1 MRALVTG
8 GAGFIGSH
16 MVDRL
21 VAEGREVRVIDN
33 LVSGEQRLG
42 FLEKSGVK
50 VDRLD
55 IRDAESADLIEDF
68 RPDEIYHFAAQ
79 MDVRRSVEDP
89 IYDAQ
94 VNVLGTL
101 RILEGARRV
110 KARVMTAS
118 SGGCIYGEADPA
130 RFPLDEQT
138 PKNPDSPYGITKSVM
153 EFYLRFHREVS
164 GLQYANL
171 ALGNVFGP
179 RQDPA
184 GEAGVVA
191 IFGSRL
197 LAGRRCRIYGDGTQ
211 TRDYVYVGDVVEAFF
226 AASSKG
232 EGETFNIGT
241 GRETSVNDL
250 YAMLAGLCGAPGVL
264 PEYRPARPGEL
275 HRSCLSS
282 AKACRVLGWSPD
294 TELEEGLAATVEFL
308 RTQPK
313 PLE

>member
-1 MRALVTG
+1 MKALVTG

-21 VAEGREVRVIDN
+21 VGEGREVRVIDN
-33 LVSGEQRLG
+33 LSSGEQRLG
-42 FLEKSGVK
+42 FLKTAGVE

-55 IRDAESADLIEDF
+55 IREVQSAKLIESF

-79 MDVRRSVEDP
+79 MDVRRSVVDP
-89 IYDAQ
+89 IYDAD

-101 RILEGARRV
+101 TILGAAAKVGARV
-110 KARVMTAS
+110 ITAS
-118 SGGCIYGEADPA
+118 SGGCIYGEADPD

-153 EFYLRFHREVS
+153 EDYLRFYKSVS

-171 ALGNVFGP
+171 ALGNVYGP

-191 IFGSRL
+191 IFGLRL
-197 LAGRRCRIYGDGTQ
+197 LKGEPCYIFGDGTQ
-211 TRDYVYVGDVVEAFF
+211 TRDYVYVGDVIQAFF
-226 AASSKG
+226 AASCKG

-241 GRETSVNDL
+241 GLQTSVNDL
-250 YAMLAGLCGAPGVL
+250 YGILAEICGVDAE
-264 PEYRPARPGEL
+264 PEYKPARAGEL
-275 HRSCLSS
+275 ARSCLNS
-282 AKACRVLGWSPD
+282 AKAGRLLGWSPQKNLD
-294 TELEEGLAATVEFL
+294 DGLAETVEFL
-308 RTQPK
+308 RTQ
-313 PLE
+313 L